1 MPPAVPNRI
10 RVPLGMLLLLFM
22 SPSLLSQE
30 AQIDKAGD
38 EKPEPASLP
47 MAGTMGYSTP
57 TCVKC
62 PTAKFSKE
70 AVKHKYEGTVT
81 LRITADENGHAKD
94 IAVEK
99 GQPFGLTEQAI
110 AAVKKWRFK
119 PATGPDGKPA
129 AVRINVQV
137 AFRLY

>member
-1 MPPAVPNRI
+1 MRSAVLNSI

-22 SPSLLSQE
+22 SPALLSQE
-30 AQIDKAGD
+30 PQTDKAES
-38 EKPEPASLP
+38 EKHEPASVP

-57 TCVKC
+57 TCIKC

-81 LRITADENGHAKD
+81 LRITVDETGHAKD

-99 GQPFGLTEQAI
+99 GLLFGLTEQAI
-110 AAVKKWRFK
+110 ATVKKWRLK

-129 AVRINVQV
+129 AVRMNVEV
-137 AFRLY
+137 TFHLY